1 MTDYRALCAE
11 LLNGLDEQQHPDYPW
26 PGYTLAAMDRA
37 RTALAQS
44 QSEQGGDPL
53 ESFISQCRPLDDETA
68 ALLTPDVRWRL
79 YDESGD
85 PTPQPEPAGELPDS
99 YIDPGHSDADREL
112 LEAFYLAARSEGG
125 TADEIHLRGIQ
136 AAIALAIRRAP
147 VQRVTDHWTPTPPM
161 ARMQPQTVT
170 LADVEVAELV
180 AALRDPCIAPL
191 LRERTRA
198 ADLLQ
203 HHQPPQPVAV
213 GERLPGPEDCDGE
226 GRCWWEF
233 AGSDEFGP
241 SWTLVKMHGIPSDMT
256 RWLPVWVNAL
266 PLPTPPEAGA

>member
-136 AAIALAIRRAP
+136 AAIALALSRAP
-147 VQRVTDHWTPTPPM
+147 AQPADGEAEELAQWLHSHALDCRELGRNDW
-161 ARMQPQTVT
+161 ARQSTN
-170 LADVEVAELV
+170 
-180 AALRDPCIAPL
+180 AA
-191 LRERTRA
+191 T
-198 ADLLQ
+198 LLQ
-203 HHQPPQPVAV
+203 HLQPPHPVAV
-213 GERLPGPEDCDGE
+213 SERPWERE
-226 GRCWWEF
+226 G
-233 AGSDEFGP
+233 
-241 SWTLVKMHGIPSDMT
+241 
-256 RWLPVWVNAL
+256 WVNGDDECWIGYPSTTYAIADTGDYDTTACEWRLEAPPSRPEVSNCVAL
-266 PLPTPPEAGA
+266 PFHALPIPTTPPEAQ